1 MLFSPV
7 YIEAHSRRFVSP
19 PPRDLCALCVSALDG
34 FFSFVFSVLQ
44 LSTLNFQ
51 PPRILNSLPLNLF
64 ADPHPLTALASI
76 FYKNN
81 RGPGPHRSPLSPIFR
96 THFQVPYPVSP
107 AVATLTKTAGGCTNN
122 SHSGT
127 RDSALTTL
135 RNSFRF
141 TLLRTL
147 LRLRKTQL
155 VCFHAISHSSPK
167 TTRGGGILP
176 FHYRLSIED
185 PDPVGT
191 VNLFPWLSPFASPN
205 RSARIRVETP

>member
-1 MLFSPV
+1 VLFSPV
-7 YIEAHSRRFVSP
+7 YIESRPRRSPHSNVRTCQRLNPQFGFRAGL
-19 PPRDLCALCVSALDG
+19 RDIPTRSDCKS
-34 FFSFVFSVLQ
+34 FSLYV
-44 LSTLNFQ
+44 
-51 PPRILNSLPLNLF
+51 F

-76 FYKNN
+76 FYKNIGGGGHP
-81 RGPGPHRSPLSPIFR
+81 RSSHRSPLSPIFR
-96 THFQVPYPVSP
+96 AHFQVPYPVSP
-107 AVATLTKTAGGCTNN
+107 AVATLTKTAGVRINN

-127 RDSALTTL
+127 RHSALTTL

-141 TLLRTL
+141 ILLRTL

-185 PDPVGT
+185 PDPVRT

-205 RSARIRVETP
+205 RSARIRVETL